1 MQTRGESSII
11 FPDLS
16 SLQTITDLELLI
28 SKSPAIIL
36 RAYGSSHAAPD
47 TEFIARAQLFRSR
60 GVPTGAY
67 YFGTPS
73 TDIAIDGGAEAD
85 AQCDQFIAV
94 LEQAYGVGDYGDLI
108 PFLDI
113 ESWGADVPQ
122 KPMFYGMDAAKILAW
137 VKRFRDRFN
146 SITKRKLGL
155 YAGRYFMQQA
165 AYPEGLAMT
174 SGQLTELSNMP
185 LWLAEYDQYNVNQTA
200 PEYIVPNW
208 AGWNS
213 FANWQYDVP
222 ATASEWGVSHGTNQ
236 IDVNR
241 IDSLDRVMPPPK
253 PSNIKARMIEDN
265 KIEVTF
271 TRPAIMDYIG
281 ANVFINGAWKA
292 WALGTEERK
301 EIDIT
306 AYTDG
311 TDLSIVVESQDSYQD
326 VGTASALTLHVY
338 PTLADAQLN
347 APELYPIDAP
357 IEGGNLMPTVAMG
370 TTIKKTDGV
379 AIAGLTSISGLDLS
393 ADTIDVTTLSSEG
406 GYREFTSSFRDAG
419 EVSISGYFDYTS
431 HSPLLDDFQAGT
443 TGAYVITFPNGSTW
457 TFDAV
462 VVGFSTGAELEDL
475 ISFEGTLKVSGEPT
489 LTAPTP

>member
-1 MQTRGESSII
+1 VQTRGQSNII

-16 SLQTITDLELLI
+16 SLQTIVDVELLI

-36 RAYGSSHAAPD
+36 RAYGSNHTAPD

-67 YFGTPS
+67 YFATPS
-73 TDIAIDGGAEAD
+73 TDVAVDGGVEAD
-85 AQCDQFIAV
+85 AQCDQFIEV
-94 LEQAYGVGDYGDLI
+94 LQQAYGVGDYGDLV
-108 PFLDI
+108 PYVDV

-122 KPMFYGMDAAKILAW
+122 KPMFYGMDGTKILAW

-146 SITKRKLGL
+146 SVTKRKLGL
-155 YAGRYFMQQA
+155 YAGRWFMQEG
-165 AYPEGLAMT
+165 AYPTDGIAMT
-174 SGQLTELSNMP
+174 TEQIAELSNMP
-185 LWLAEYDQYNVNQTA
+185 LWLAEYDQYKVAQTA

-208 AGWNS
+208 GGWTS
-213 FANWQYDVP
+213 FSNWQYDVP

-236 IDVNR
+236 IDLNR
-241 IDSLDRVMPPPK
+241 IDSLDRLMPPKVPT
-253 PSNIKARMIEDN
+253 NIVARMIEDN

-271 TRPAIMDYIG
+271 TRPLITDYIG

-292 WALGTEERK
+292 WALGTEVRK

-311 TDLSIVVESQDSYQD
+311 TDISIVVESQDMYQD
-326 VGTASALTLHVY
+326 VGTATPILLHVY
-338 PTLADAQLN
+338 PTLAEAQASEPN
-347 APELYPIDAP
+347 LYLDNL
-357 IEGGNLMPTVAMG
+357 EGGNFMPTVAMG
-370 TTIKKTDGV
+370 TTIKKTDGA

-431 HSPLLDDFQAGT
+431 HSPLLDDFQAGS

-462 VVGFSTGAELEDL
+462 VVGFSTSAELEDL